1 MATVVEQSV
10 ETMADV
16 LERLG
21 DVSAD
26 RVLTHPQPGTATEN
40 DLLRLPKDVRRMCE
54 LVDGTLVVKA
64 IGAPESLL
72 AFALGKF
79 LFPYLAGN
87 RQAVVLGADGH
98 TRYFGDQ
105 IRMPDVA
112 VILRSR
118 LPGGKLPQQQVCPV
132 PPDLAVE
139 ILSPGNT
146 VREIDRKLHD
156 FFASDV
162 QLVWIVDP
170 QQRTV
175 RVYTSVDEFTE
186 FTEDDTLNGGNVL
199 PGFTLPIRDWFD
211 EAE

>member
-1 MATVVEQSV
+1 MATVIADTV

-16 LERLG
+16 LKRLG

-26 RVLTHPQPGTATEN
+26 RVLAHPQPGTATED
-40 DLLRLPKDVRRMCE
+40 DLLGLPGDVRRMCE

-64 IGAPESLL
+64 MGAPESAIAAVLL
-72 AFALGKF
+72 MILGRHPGLSNHAAFLG
-79 LFPYLAGN
+79 P
-87 RQAVVLGADGH
+87 DGL

-105 IRMPDVA
+105 VRMPDVA

-118 LPGGKLPQQQVCPV
+118 LPGGKLPKEPICPV

-146 VREIDRKLHD
+146 EKEIDRKLHD
-156 FFASDV
+156 FFGSDV
-162 QLVWIVDP
+162 QLVWIVNP
-170 QQRTV
+170 QRRTV
-175 RVYTSVDEFTE
+175 RVYSSVDQFTE
-186 FTEDDTLNGGNVL
+186 LTEDDTLDGGNVL
-199 PGFTLPIRDWFD
+199 PGFTLSIRDWFS

>member
-1 MATVVEQSV
+1 MSAVLEETV

-21 DVSAD
+21 HVPAD
-26 RVLTHPQPGTATEN
+26 RVLTRPQPGTATEK
-40 DLLRLPKDVRRMCE
+40 DLLRLPNDVRRMCE

-64 IGAPESLL
+64 MGAPESAIAAVLL
-72 AFALGKF
+72 MILGRHPGLSKVAAFLG
-79 LFPYLAGN
+79 P
-87 RQAVVLGADGH
+87 DGL

-118 LPGGKLPQQQVCPV
+118 LPGGKLPKEQICPV

-146 VREIDRKLHD
+146 EKEIERKLGD
-156 FFASDV
+156 FFASEV
-162 QLVWIVDP
+162 RLVWIVDP
-170 QQRTV
+170 QSRTV
-175 RVYTSVDEFTE
+175 RVYTSAQEFTE
-186 FTEDDTLNGGNVL
+186 FGEDDTLDGGDVL
-199 PGFTLPIRDWFD
+199 PGFTLSIRDWFD